1 MKDLRLYDIMDFA
14 LDEDFIR
21 WVHEKNS
28 TDNTFWENWLQ
39 QNPSKLLIV
48 AEAKQIV
55 ESIRMEQP
63 PLPPGEIKSEI
74 NKLLVTIRDDQ
85 SHSSLPTRPFSR
97 KWIRLTAVAAAAAVL
112 LLIISVFLFPTV
124 KKGHSDIYSYSTPS
138 SSPSFVERT
147 NHSDTILPLLLP
159 DGSSVELAAGSTI
172 SYPGSFNKATAR
184 DVYLSGEAFFKI
196 ARNPAHPFRVFT
208 HEIVTKVLGTSFSIR
223 SLEKDTAIR
232 IIVRTGRVSVYPRE
246 TSDGSA
252 DAVSTRPAGIIVSCN
267 QQLLYER
274 GHRQFQKQL
283 VEKPLFIVPDSAL
296 HSMAYE
302 DTPVEQVFNQLGKYY
317 GINIV
322 YDTEILSRCTITA
335 DLAGEPFYSKLDLI
349 CRAIGAS
356 YEIVDGQVVIQ
367 SNGCR

>member
-1 MKDLRLYDIMDFA
+1 MDFA

-28 TDNTFWENWLQ
+28 TDNAFWENWLQ

-48 AEAKQIV
+48 AEARQIV
-55 ESIRMEQP
+55 ESIRMVEP
-63 PLPPGEIKSEI
+63 PLPSDEIKSEI
-74 NKLLVTIRDDQ
+74 NKLLITIRDDHKHP
-85 SHSSLPTRPFSR
+85 SFPIRPFSR
-97 KWIRLTAVAAAAAVL
+97 KWICLTAAAATL
-112 LLIISVFLFPTV
+112 LLIISAFLFRAV
-124 KKGHSDIYSYSTPS
+124 KRGHTDTYTSSAPS

-147 NHSDTILPLLLP
+147 NHSDTTLPLLLP

-172 SYPGSFNKATAR
+172 SYPGSFAAVR

-274 GHRQFQKQL
+274 VRRQFQKQL
-283 VEKPLFIVPDSAL
+283 VEKPLFIVPDSAVP
-296 HSMAYE
+296 SMAYE

-322 YDTEILSRCTITA
+322 YDTEALSRCTITA

-349 CRAIGAS
+349 CHAIGAS
-356 YEIVDGQVVIQ
+356 YEVVDGQVVIQ
-367 SNGCR
+367 SSGCR